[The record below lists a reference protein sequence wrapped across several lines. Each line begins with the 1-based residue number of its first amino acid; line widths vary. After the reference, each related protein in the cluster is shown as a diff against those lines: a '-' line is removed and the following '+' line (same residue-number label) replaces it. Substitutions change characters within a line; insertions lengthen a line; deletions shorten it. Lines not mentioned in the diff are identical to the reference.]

1 MALLV
6 LIAGAGAVVAVDQGA
21 KLIIVRYLHDGAISL
36 GPLGRIQIVLN
47 RVWLEQIR
55 GSFGL
60 EILWGCWACSTIIVT
75 LFSVFVPAGAPF
87 GALLIGGS
95 VSHLFETTYRG
106 AIRDYVGL
114 RFWPPFNFADV
125 AIAFGAFG
133 LAVATVQ
140 LFCQHIA

>member
-6 LIAGAGAVVAVDQGA
+6 LIAGAGAVVALDQGA
-21 KLIIVRYLHDGAISL
+21 KLIIVRYLHDRAISL

-47 RVWLEQIR
+47 RVWLAQIH

-60 EILWGCWACSTIIVT
+60 KILWGCWAVSTIIVT
-75 LFSVFVPAGAPF
+75 LFSVFVPASAPF

-95 VSHLFETTYRG
+95 VSHLFETTYSG

-114 RFWPPFNFADV
+114 CFWPRFNLADV
-125 AIAFGAFG
+125 AIVLGAFG
-133 LAVATVQ
+133 LVVATVQ
-140 LFCQHIA
+140 LFCRHIA